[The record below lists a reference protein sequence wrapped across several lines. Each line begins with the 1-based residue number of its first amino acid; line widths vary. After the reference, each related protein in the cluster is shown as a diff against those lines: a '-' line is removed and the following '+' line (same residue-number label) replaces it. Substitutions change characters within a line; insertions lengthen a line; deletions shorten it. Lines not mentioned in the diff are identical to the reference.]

1 MLDDFREQ
9 ADAGSFFDDLE
20 EEEEEQDTVIQRAL
34 APLSRDKFLGMT
46 SIQRF
51 ILALMLLLTTFLVSG
66 LCLLAT
72 GKIVLF

>member
-20 EEEEEQDTVIQRAL
+20 EEEEQETVAQRTL
-34 APLSRDKFLGMT
+34 APLSGDKFLGTT
-46 SIQRF
+46 SLQRF
-51 ILALMLLLTTFLVSG
+51 ILALMLLVTTFLVSA

>member
-9 ADAGSFFDDLE
+9 ADAGSFFDDF
-20 EEEEEQDTVIQRAL
+20 EEEEEQETAVQRVL
-34 APLSRDKFLGMT
+34 APLAREKLLGT
-46 SIQRF
+46 SPIQRL
-51 ILALMLLLTTFLVSG
+51 ILALMLLVATFLVSG